1 MFYLIIKIVKI
12 IIIYILNL
20 KQGEIS
26 AKAENHRNLNYI
38 KITLKLLIKN
48 RGRNQQS
55 KRDTA
60 PHPPPS

>member
-38 KITLKLLIKN
+38 KTTLKL
-48 RGRNQQS
+48 
-55 KRDTA
+55 
-60 PHPPPS
+60 H